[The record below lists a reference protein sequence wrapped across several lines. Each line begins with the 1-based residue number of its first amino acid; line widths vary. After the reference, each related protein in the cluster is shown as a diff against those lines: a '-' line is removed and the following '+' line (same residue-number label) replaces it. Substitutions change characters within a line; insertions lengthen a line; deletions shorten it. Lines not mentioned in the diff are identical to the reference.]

1 MWLGGYSVLRSAL
14 IGVAVMAVL
23 FAMFEI
29 WFKVPLV
36 KGWLNPLAFLGY

>member
-1 MWLGGYSVLRSAL
+1 MTSMYAL
-14 IGVAVMAVL
+14 IILTAVAAYMAVL